1 MVYPC
6 RTHEAE
12 DMISLQLAVLAVVI
26 GSNNFAAGLAFGAV
40 GREAR
45 RARIIAIFGLF
56 EFVIPLVGVWLG
68 RSLAERIAQQA
79 NWLGPSLL
87 VALGLVVVV
96 QGLRK
101 HDRRDAQLAQAVTT
115 WRGLF
120 LLAATLSIDNLIVG
134 FSLGLKHISPLTAA
148 TTIAVCSMLFT
159 WLGIRLGHQLR
170 KEWQQRAE
178 MGSGALLALV
188 GVLGLVG
195 WL

>member
-1 MVYPC
+1 
-6 RTHEAE
+6 
-12 DMISLQLAVLAVVI
+12 MIPLQLAVLAIVI
-26 GSNNFAAGLAFGAV
+26 GSNNFAAGLAFGAL
-40 GREAR
+40 GRDTH
-45 RARIIAIFGLF
+45 RARIVAVFGLF

-68 RSLAERIAQQA
+68 RSLAALIADQA
-79 NWLGPSLL
+79 SWLGPSLL
-87 VALGLVVVV
+87 VALGAAVVL

-101 HDRRDAQLAQAVTT
+101 HERRDTRIVRSVAT

-148 TTIAVCSMLFT
+148 TTIALCSMLFT
-159 WLGIRLGHQLR
+159 WLGMRLGRRLR

-178 MGSGALLALV
+178 VGSGALLALV
-188 GVLGLVG
+188 GVLGLFG